1 MSSKYKNSR
10 ISLGNFKLFELLIK
24 KLEIPDRWKQRLLK
38 FYWNEKYFLELLKR
52 LESNLDIDPVVV
64 AGDKKMYFKMIKQ
77 DLNKVING
85 RSYTD
90 IIKRFEKKI
99 NDPRRPE
106 TGKKSAKIIKNFL
119 KIKCPLKNAPEVL
132 NKFFKKNDLNI
143 LVSKDFFPIK
153 DINQDIFQNLCYFL
167 LIN

>member
-119 KIKCPLKNAPEVL
+119 RIKCPLKNAPEVL

>member
-1 MSSKYKNSR
+1 MDINNYIIKKSWNQGLAGYKSRSKKV
-10 ISLGNFKLFELLIK
+10 SLGNFKLFELLIK

-38 FYWNEKYFLELLKR
+38 FYWNEKYFSELLKR

-85 RSYTD
+85 RSYKD

-99 NDPRRPE
+99 NDPRQPE

-119 KIKCPLKNAPEVL
+119 KIIRKT
-132 NKFFKKNDLNI
+132 
-143 LVSKDFFPIK
+143 
-153 DINQDIFQNLCYFL
+153 
-167 LIN
+167 